1 MGNKQYLT
9 FNLQNLQYGI
19 EAALVQEIFPI
30 PELIPIVET
39 FTDIIG
45 IINLRGQTVP
55 IMHLDLLQE
64 NSSNNCC
71 KLSDYVIVIQWESL
85 QLGLVVHQLNEV
97 LDLNDEAI
105 KTEPAS
111 GLIYDAKTALV
122 SGIYQGEYGN
132 IVLLNIKI
140 LVEQLDAILPLIWD
154 AQMQLES
161 MFNHPNGE
169 VEPQLE
175 QELLQ
180 ESEALQ
186 TSKIIPNFYDLYCP
200 DATIEERAIFQQRA
214 DDLRRQT
221 ESLKVI
227 KKLVPMAV
235 ISWGEEYYGLD
246 LELVRAFT
254 KISNLTPIPCCP
266 NHIVGNINLRG
277 EIVTLIDIRNTLN
290 IPTSPISISSNVVVV
305 QVDDIVAGLPVD
317 QILEMT
323 YLNSA
328 EIRSLSGILPDLDEQ
343 YVQGTAFFQE
353 KMLKILDL
361 PKIFSQGG
369 LVVNADA

>member
-1 MGNKQYLT
+1 MENKQYLT

-45 IINLRGQTVP
+45 IINLREQTVP

-64 NSSNNCC
+64 NSSNNC

-97 LDLNDEAI
+97 LDLNDESIEA
-105 KTEPAS
+105 EPIW
-111 GLIYDAKTALV
+111 GLTHDVKKAVI

-132 IVLLNIKI
+132 IVLLNIKTLI
-140 LVEQLDAILPLIWD
+140 EQLDAILPLIWD

-161 MFNHPNGE
+161 TVKHPNGE

-186 TSKIIPNFYDLYCP
+186 TSNIIPDFYDLYCP
-200 DATIEERAIFQQRA
+200 DATIEERAIFRQRA

-221 ESLKVI
+221 ESLKVT
-227 KKLVPMAV
+227 KKLMSLAV

-254 KISNLTPIPCCP
+254 KISSLTPIPCCP

-290 IPTSPISISSNVVVV
+290 LPTTPIGISSNVVVV

-317 QILEMT
+317 QVLEMT

-328 EIRSLSGILPDLDEQ
+328 DITSLSGILPDLDEQ

-361 PKIFSQGG
+361 PKIFSQGV
-369 LVVNADA
+369 LVVNADD

>member
-9 FNLQNLQYGI
+9 FNSQNLQYGI

-39 FTDIIG
+39 ETDVIG
-45 IINLRGQTVP
+45 IINLREQTVP

-64 NSSNNCC
+64 NSSKTC
-71 KLSDYVIVIQWESL
+71 KLSDYVIVIQWEGL
-85 QLGLVVHQLNEV
+85 QLGLVVHQLKEV

-105 KTEPAS
+105 ETEPAS
-111 GLIYDAKTALV
+111 GLIYDVKTAV
-122 SGIYQGEYGN
+122 ISGIYQGEYGN
-132 IVLLNIKI
+132 LVLLNIKT
-140 LVEQLDAILPLIWD
+140 LFQQLDAILPLIWD

-161 MFNHPNGE
+161 MVKHPNDE

-180 ESEALQ
+180 ESKALQ
-186 TSKIIPNFYDLYCP
+186 TSKIIPDFYDLYCHE
-200 DATIEERAIFQQRA
+200 ATIEERAIFRQRA
-214 DDLRRQT
+214 DDLRQQT
-221 ESLKVI
+221 ESLKVT
-227 KKLVPMAV
+227 KKLMPMAV

-246 LELVRAFT
+246 LELVLAFT

-290 IPTSPISISSNVVVV
+290 LPTTPINVSSNVVVV

-317 QILEMT
+317 QVLEMT

-328 EIRSLSGILPDLDEQ
+328 DMTLLSGTLPDLGEQ
-343 YVQGTAFFQE
+343 YLQGTAFFQE
-353 KMLKILDL
+353 KMLKVLDL